1 MPLIGKYFHF
11 LILCLLSLIGLVLA
25 ANPVPLTN
33 VCYFPEEYPRQAG
46 FRAITAG
53 LASTILQGSV
63 DELLNYSGLSSLTT
77 QQTTTTTPNFQ
88 LPTLPLPTN
97 VYGLTV
103 VPLYLLVQLQGYF
116 VPPVSGQY
124 TFSLENTNDAAI
136 IFFGNPSAFPCGD
149 LSAWPQASA
158 DDITVTDGTFPSRT
172 LFLKA
177 GVAYPMRISYYN
189 SLGSGNLAVSFTDPG
204 GTKRTNWNGYIWRYD
219 SCSTCTYTP
228 PPAGTTIYSSGWL
241 LDSTTVTT
249 SYSLYTGIDGVES
262 TYTLYKVGVPTI
274 TPSLEVPPLTTV
286 TLSYNEYNEEN
297 VVSYYSTTTDD
308 GSPII
313 ASTTLTIR
321 TIYSEAP
328 EPITITIEI
337 QPGLTHYEIIS
348 YWTTTNADGQ
358 FITTSTSTTYSPPP
372 VGTVSVYENH
382 ELVEDV
388 YSYFITLDGSGNIIT
403 DSVLIS
409 ATTIYDAAPEPSTN
423 VIDLGEEVTGYEV
436 ISFYTTVD
444 GDGKVVT
451 TSTSTTYSPPPVG
464 TVSVYENHELVE
476 DVYSYFITLDGSG
489 NIITDSVLIS
499 ATTIY
504 DAAPEPS
511 TNVIDLGE
519 EVTGYEVISFYTTV
533 DGDGKVVTTSTS
545 TTYSPPPVGTVSV
558 YENHELVEDVYSY
571 FITLDGSGNI
581 ITDSVLIS
589 ATTIYDAAPEPSTNV
604 IDLGEEVTGYE
615 VISFYTTVD
624 GDGKVVTT
632 STSTTYS
639 PPPVG
644 TVSVYENHELVEDVY
659 SYFITLDGSGNII
672 TDSVL
677 ISATTIYDAAPEPST
692 NVIDLGEE
700 VTGYEVISFYTTV
713 DGDGKVVTTS
723 TSTTYSPPPV
733 GTVSVYENHELVED
747 VYSYFITLDGSGNI
761 ITDSVLISATTI
773 YDAAPE
779 PSTNVIDLGEEV
791 TGYEVISFYT
801 TVDGDGKVV
810 TTSTSTT
817 YSPPPVGTV
826 SVYENHEL
834 VEDVYS
840 YFITLDGSGNIIT
853 DSVLISA
860 TTIYDAAPEPST
872 NVIDLGEEVTGYE
885 VISFYTTVDGDGKVV
900 TTSTSTTYSPP
911 PVGTVSVY
919 ENHELVEDVYSYFIT
934 LDGSGNII
942 TDSVLISATTIYDA
956 APEPSTNVIDLGE
969 EVTGYEVISFYTT
982 VDGDGKVVT
991 TSTSTTYSPPPVGTV
1006 SVYENHELV
1015 EDVYSYFITLDGSGN
1030 IITDSVLIS
1039 ATTIYDAAPEPST
1052 NVIDLG
1058 EEVTGYEVISF
1069 YTTVDGDGKVVT
1081 TSTSTT
1087 YSPPP
1092 VGTVSVYENHEL
1104 VEDVYSYFITLDGS
1118 GNIITDSVLISAT
1131 TIYDAA
1137 PEPSTN
1143 VIDLGEEVTGYE
1155 VISFYTT
1162 VDGDGKVVTTSTS
1175 TTYSPPPVGTVS
1187 VYENHE
1193 LVEDVYSYFITLD
1206 GSGNI
1211 ITDSVLISATT
1222 IYDAAPE
1229 PSTNVIDLGEEVT
1242 GYEVISFYTTV
1253 DGDGKVVTTST
1264 STTYSPPPVGTV
1276 SVYENHELV
1285 EDVYSY
1291 FITLDGSGN
1300 IITDSVLISATTIYD
1315 AAPEPS
1321 TNVIDLGE
1329 EVTGYEVI
1337 SFYTT
1342 VDGDGKVVT
1351 TSTSTTYSPPPV
1363 GTVSVYENHELV
1375 EDVYSYFITLD
1386 GSGNIITDS
1395 VLISA
1400 TTIYDAAPEPSTN
1413 VIDLGEEVTGYEVIS
1428 FYTTVDG
1435 DGKVVTTSTS
1445 TTYSPPPVGTVSVYE
1460 NHELVEDVYSYFIT
1474 LDGSGNIITDSVLI
1488 SATTIYDAAPEP
1500 STNVIDLGEE
1510 VTGYEVIS
1518 FYTTVDGDGKVV
1530 TTSTSTTYSPP
1541 PVGTVSVYENHE
1553 LVEDVYSYF
1562 ITLDGS
1568 GNIITDSV
1576 LISATTIYDAAPE
1589 PSTNVIDLGEEVTG
1603 YEVISFYTTVDG
1615 DGKVVTTSTSTTYSP
1630 PPVGTVSVYENHEL
1644 VEDVYSYFITLDGS
1658 GNIITDSVLI
1668 SATTI
1673 YDAAPEPST
1682 NVIDLG
1688 EEVTG
1693 YEVISFYTTVDG
1705 DGKVVTTSTST
1716 TYSPPPVGTVSVYE
1730 NHELVEDVYSYF
1742 ITLDGSGNIITDSVL
1757 ISATTIYDAAP
1768 EPSTNVIDLGEE
1780 VTGYEVISFYT
1791 TVDGDGKVVTT
1802 STSTT
1807 YSPPPVG
1814 TVSVYEN
1821 HELVEDVYSY
1831 FITLD
1836 GSGNIITDSVL
1847 ISATTIYD
1855 AAPEPS
1861 TNVIDLGEEVTG
1873 YEVISFYTT
1882 VDGDGKV
1889 VTTSTSTTYSPPP
1902 VGTVSVYENHELV
1915 EDVYSYFITLDG
1927 SGNIITDSVLIS
1939 ATTIYDAAPEPS
1951 TNVIDLG
1958 EEVTGYEVI
1967 SFYTTVDGDGKVVTT
1982 STSTTYSPPP
1992 VGTVSVYENHELV
2005 EDVYSYFITLDGS
2018 GNIITDSVLIS
2029 ATTIYDAAP
2038 EPSTNVIDLG
2048 EEVTG
2053 YEVISFYTTVD
2064 GDGKV
2069 VTTSTSTTYSPPP
2082 VGTVSVYENHELVED
2097 VYSYFITLD
2106 GSGNIITDSV
2116 LISATTIYD
2125 AAPEPST
2132 NVIDLGEEVTGYE
2145 VISFYTTV
2153 DGDGKVVTTSTS
2165 TTYSPPP
2172 VGTVS
2177 VYENHELVE
2186 DVYSYFITLDGSGN
2200 IITDSVLISATTIYD
2215 AAPEPSTNVIDLG
2228 EEVTGY
2234 EVISFYTTVDGDGK
2248 VVTTSTSTTYSPPPV
2263 GTVSVYENHE
2273 LVEDVYSYFITLDGS
2288 GNIITDSVL
2297 ISATTIYDAAPE
2309 PSTNVIDLGEEVTGY
2324 EVISFYTTV
2333 DGDGKVV
2340 TTSTST
2346 TYSPPPVGTVSV
2358 YENHELVEDVYSYFI
2373 TLDGSGN
2380 IITDSVLI
2388 SATTIYDAAPEPSTN
2403 VIDLGEEVT
2412 GYEVISFYTT
2422 VDGDGKVVTTSTS
2435 TTYSP
2440 PPVGTVS
2447 VYENHELVEDV
2458 YSYFITLD
2466 GSGNII
2472 TDSVLISATT
2482 IYDAAPEPST
2492 NVIDLGEEV
2501 TGYEVISFY
2510 TTVDGDGKVVTTSTS
2525 TTYSP
2530 PPVGTVSVY
2539 ENHELV
2545 EDVYSYF
2552 ITLDGSGNIITD
2564 SVLISATTIY
2574 DAAPEPSTNVIDLGE
2589 EVTGYEVIS
2598 FYTTVDGDGKVV
2610 TTSTS
2615 TTYSPPPVGTVSVY
2629 ENHELVE
2636 DVYSYFITLDGSG
2649 NIITDSV
2656 LISATTIYDAA
2667 PEPST
2672 NVIDL
2677 GEEVTGYE
2685 VISFYTTVDGDGKV
2699 VTTSTSTTYSPPPV
2713 GTVSVYENHELVED
2727 VYSYFITLDGSG
2739 NIITDSVLI
2748 SATTIYDAAPEPS
2761 TNVIDLGEEVTG
2773 YEVISFYTTVDG
2785 DGKVVTTS
2793 TSTTY
2798 SPPPVGTVSVYEN
2811 HELVEDVYSYFIT
2824 LDGSGNIITDSVL
2837 ISATTIYDAA
2847 PEPSTN
2853 VIDLG
2858 EEVTGYEVVTYWTT
2872 TNEAGDLITT
2882 NSTVTYSPPAITVVG
2897 TTGSNYV
2904 ESDWISFF
2912 ITRDVEGQLVTGSTT
2927 LNGTREY
2934 IEAEVVETS
2943 LLSVPTAE
2951 TRTIDS
2957 GNGVTEYE
2965 VVTHWTTTNE
2975 AGDLITTSSTVT
2987 YSPPAITVVG
2997 TTGSNYVES
3006 DWISFFI
3013 TRDVEGQLVTGS
3025 TTLNG
3030 TREYIEAEV
3039 VETSLLSVPTAE
3051 TRTIDSGNGVTEYEV
3066 VTHWTTT
3073 NEAGD
3078 LITTSS
3084 TVTYSPPAITVVGTT
3099 GSNYVESDWIS
3110 FFITRDVEGQLVTG
3124 STTLN
3129 GTREYIEAEVVE
3141 TSLLSVPTAE
3151 TRTIDSGNGVTEY
3164 EVVTHW
3170 TTTNE
3175 AGDLI
3180 TTSSTVTYSPPAI
3193 TVVGTTGSNY
3203 VESDWISF
3211 FITRDVE
3218 GQLVTGSTTLNGT
3231 REYIEAEVVETSL
3244 LSVPTAETRTID
3256 SGNGVTEY
3264 EVVTHWTTTNE
3275 AGDLITTSSTVTYS
3289 PPAITVVGTTGS
3301 NYVESDWISF
3311 FITRDVE
3318 GQLVTGSTTLNG
3330 TREYIEAEVVETSLL
3345 SVPTAETRTIDSG
3358 NGVTEYEVVTH
3369 WTTTNEAGDLITTS
3383 STVTYSPPAITVVGT
3398 TGSNYVES
3406 DWISFF
3412 ITRDVEGQ
3420 LVTGSTTLNGTR
3432 EYIEAEVVE
3441 TSLLSV
3447 PTAETRTIDSGN
3459 GVTEYEVVTH
3469 WTTTNE
3475 AGDLITTSS
3484 TVTYSP
3490 PAITVVGTTGSNYVE
3505 SDWISFFITRDV
3517 EGQLVTGSSI
3527 VDHSFFSAL
3536 NRTISNAGS
3545 NSLTEE
3551 ASSLTSISELK
3562 PDIVTITNLKATSS
3576 ITMSSYVSS
3585 AKRWSNSSKE
3595 IKISTSASAP
3605 SNKEPTK
3612 ASSYYLKGTIVNTI
3626 VNAPGAH
3633 SSKNAISN
3641 SIGVHPPIKT
3651 DEATS
3656 ATSSYRNS
3664 RMDTHS
3670 WVPSS
3675 KSSSTPS
3682 SVETIYISSV
3692 INQFEN
3698 NTTLETRRKTNI
3710 ESKMSQSSSHDNEL
3724 YGSFYGGSPH
3734 TREGNL
3740 TVALVIILIQ
3750 FLL

>member
-337 QPGLTHYEIIS
+337 QPGLTNYEIIS

-2324 EVISFYTTV
+2324 EV
-2333 DGDGKVV
+2333 
-2340 TTSTST
+2340 
-2346 TYSPPPVGTVSV
+2346 
-2358 YENHELVEDVYSYFI
+2358 
-2373 TLDGSGN
+2373 
-2380 IITDSVLI
+2380 
-2388 SATTIYDAAPEPSTN
+2388 
-2403 VIDLGEEVT
+2403 
-2412 GYEVISFYTT
+2412 
-2422 VDGDGKVVTTSTS
+2422 
-2435 TTYSP
+2435 
-2440 PPVGTVS
+2440 
-2447 VYENHELVEDV
+2447 
-2458 YSYFITLD
+2458 
-2466 GSGNII
+2466 
-2472 TDSVLISATT
+2472 
-2482 IYDAAPEPST
+2482 
-2492 NVIDLGEEV
+2492 
-2501 TGYEVISFY
+2501 
-2510 TTVDGDGKVVTTSTS
+2510 
-2525 TTYSP
+2525 
-2530 PPVGTVSVY
+2530 
-2539 ENHELV
+2539 
-2545 EDVYSYF
+2545 
-2552 ITLDGSGNIITD
+2552 
-2564 SVLISATTIY
+2564 
-2574 DAAPEPSTNVIDLGE
+2574 
-2589 EVTGYEVIS
+2589 
-2598 FYTTVDGDGKVV
+2598 
-2610 TTSTS
+2610 
-2615 TTYSPPPVGTVSVY
+2615 
-2629 ENHELVE
+2629 
-2636 DVYSYFITLDGSG
+2636 
-2649 NIITDSV
+2649 
-2656 LISATTIYDAA
+2656 
-2667 PEPST
+2667 
-2672 NVIDL
+2672 
-2677 GEEVTGYE
+2677 
-2685 VISFYTTVDGDGKV
+2685 
-2699 VTTSTSTTYSPPPV
+2699 
-2713 GTVSVYENHELVED
+2713 
-2727 VYSYFITLDGSG
+2727 
-2739 NIITDSVLI
+2739 
-2748 SATTIYDAAPEPS
+2748 
-2761 TNVIDLGEEVTG
+2761 
-2773 YEVISFYTTVDG
+2773 
-2785 DGKVVTTS
+2785 
-2793 TSTTY
+2793 
-2798 SPPPVGTVSVYEN
+2798 
-2811 HELVEDVYSYFIT
+2811 
-2824 LDGSGNIITDSVL
+2824 
-2837 ISATTIYDAA
+2837 
-2847 PEPSTN
+2847 
-2853 VIDLG
+2853 
-2858 EEVTGYEVVTYWTT
+2858 VTY
-2872 TNEAGDLITT
+2872 
-2882 NSTVTYSPPAITVVG
+2882 
-2897 TTGSNYV
+2897 
-2904 ESDWISFF
+2904 
-2912 ITRDVEGQLVTGSTT
+2912 
-2927 LNGTREY
+2927 
-2934 IEAEVVETS
+2934 
-2943 LLSVPTAE
+2943 
-2951 TRTIDS
+2951 
-2957 GNGVTEYE
+2957 
-2965 VVTHWTTTNE
+2965 WTTTNE

-3318 GQLVTGSTTLNG
+3318 GQL
-3330 TREYIEAEVVETSLL
+3330 I
-3345 SVPTAETRTIDSG
+3345 
-3358 NGVTEYEVVTH
+3358 
-3369 WTTTNEAGDLITTS
+3369 
-3383 STVTYSPPAITVVGT
+3383 
-3398 TGSNYVES
+3398 
-3406 DWISFF
+3406 
-3412 ITRDVEGQ
+3412 
-3420 LVTGSTTLNGTR
+3420 
-3432 EYIEAEVVE
+3432 
-3441 TSLLSV
+3441 
-3447 PTAETRTIDSGN
+3447 
-3459 GVTEYEVVTH
+3459 
-3469 WTTTNE
+3469 
-3475 AGDLITTSS
+3475 
-3484 TVTYSP
+3484 
-3490 PAITVVGTTGSNYVE
+3490 
-3505 SDWISFFITRDV
+3505 
-3517 EGQLVTGSSI
+3517 TGSSI
-3527 VDHSFFSAL
+3527 VDYSFFSAL

-3545 NSLTEE
+3545 NSLSEE
-3551 ASSLTSISELK
+3551 ASSQTSISDLK
-3562 PDIVTITNLKATSS
+3562 PDIATITNLRATSS

-3595 IKISTSASAP
+3595 IKISTSSSAT
-3605 SNKEPTK
+3605 SNKELTK

-3626 VNAPGAH
+3626 VNVPGAL

-3641 SIGVHPPIKT
+3641 SVGVHPPIKT

-3656 ATSSYRNS
+3656 ATSSYGNS

-3675 KSSSTPS
+3675 KSSPTPS
-3682 SVETIYISSV
+3682 SVETSNISSV

-3740 TVALVIILIQ
+3740 SVALVIILVQ